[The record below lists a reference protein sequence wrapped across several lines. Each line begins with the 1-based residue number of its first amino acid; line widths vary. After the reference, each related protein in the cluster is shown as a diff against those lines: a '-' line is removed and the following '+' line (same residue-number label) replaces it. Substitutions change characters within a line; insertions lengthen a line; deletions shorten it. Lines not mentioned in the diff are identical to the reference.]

1 MKIRQGFVSNS
12 SSSSFICEV
21 SNPDEVAKS
30 LDLIKSELLNEE
42 KLTPYE
48 MDVLAKYI
56 QNRALTFSTNS
67 FDDWELSAM
76 FNDDFSDDD
85 FVECYKRNITIKEWL
100 KEKWENK
107 LQFDYSDDDFRYED
121 SGREFHPER
130 WLKCKVQVKCMR

>member
-30 LDLIKSELLNEE
+30 LDLNKSELLNEK

-48 MDVLAKYI
+48 MDVLSKYI
-56 QNRALTFSTNS
+56 QNRVLTFSTNG
-67 FDDWELSAM
+67 FEDWELSAI
-76 FNDDFSDDD
+76 FYDDFSEEN
-85 FVECYKRNITIKEWL
+85 FVDCYKRNITIKEWL
-100 KEKWENK
+100 KEKWAKK